1 MGFYC
6 INFLSLLLYL
16 LYLVVNLKILLYRI
30 QSLNYEKWLWPQSL
44 FRFENLFK
52 RTDLSCNLI
61 EYP

>member
-44 FRFENLFK
+44 FHFENLFK
-52 RTDLSCNLI
+52 RTYLSCNLI